1 MRASQFLKEADPGQ
15 EAKQLLNM
23 INTPEIIA
31 KVKDYLMKLVPKKQ
45 PQQPQQ
51 QAEPVAEDLSADKA
65 FAMQA
70 IDEITKSGDAQQ
82 LNAVI
87 SFLKSSEIMEEAK
100 KAILANISQGDKG
113 GFSQKLGQMVQS
125 LNAPFEQKIAFFNK
139 MQKGFWDGSD
149 LLNNPSGNIYQKL
162 QADPIMSQLAKP
174 MALQFRGAMG
184 YGPDQGPGEFLLA
197 LTGQGVDLADK
208 SDLVIVDGVGVEVK
222 ADGSAKSPATGKIS
236 RSGGRLYS
244 TSGYGNASS
253 ARMAMYKAM
262 TDSGIPAEELKQYGW
277 PTREKGAKYANLN
290 FNAKGVDNMNAL
302 FSKYT
307 DRTGVQKIMSAMINS
322 LYIELPNGMA
332 DKFINSV
339 GADGSIN
346 YKSMMDELIVLA
358 HMYYKHQ
365 EGHDKIMVFN
375 TANGDYVM
383 MGDEEQTRKL
393 MQANKIRT
401 NSGLD
406 FFDDRS
412 KGTPQLLTGQLA

>member
-1 MRASQFLKEADPGQ
+1 MRASQFLKEADLGQ

-31 KVKDYLMKLVPKKQ
+31 KVKDYLMKVMPKKQ

-70 IDEITKSGDAQQ
+70 IDEITKSGDTQQ

-100 KAILANISQGDKG
+100 KAVLANISQGDKG
-113 GFSQKLGQMVQS
+113 GFSQKLGQMVQN
-125 LNAPFEQKIAFFNK
+125 LNAPFEQKVAFFNQ

-222 ADGSAKSPATGKIS
+222 ADGTAKSPTTGKAS

-262 TDSGIPAEELKQYGW
+262 VDSGIPAEELKQYGW

-290 FNAKGVDNMNAL
+290 FNAKGADNMNAL

-307 DRTGVQKIMSAMINS
+307 DRTGVQRIMSAMINS
-322 LYIELPNGMA
+322 LYIELPKGMA

-393 MQANKIRT
+393 MQTNKIRT

-412 KGTPQLLTGQLA
+412 KGTPQLLTGQLT

>member
-1 MRASQFLKEADPGQ
+1 MRATQFIKEADPGQ
-15 EAKQLLNM
+15 EAKKLLNM

-31 KVKDYLMKLVPKKQ
+31 KVKDYLMKLVPKK
-45 PQQPQQ
+45 QPQQ

-70 IDEITKSGDAQQ
+70 IDEITKSGDTQQ

-100 KAILANISQGDKG
+100 KAVLANISQGDKG
-113 GFSQKLGQMVQS
+113 GFSQKLGQMIQN
-125 LNAPFEQKIAFFNK
+125 LNAPFEQKVAFFNQ

-197 LTGQGVDLADK
+197 LTGKGVDLADK

-222 ADGSAKSPATGKIS
+222 ADGTAKSPTTGKAS

-262 TDSGIPAEELKQYGW
+262 VDSGIPSEELKQYGW
-277 PTREKGAKYANLN
+277 PTREKGTKYANLN
-290 FNAKGVDNMNAL
+290 FNAAGVDNMNAL

-307 DRTGVQKIMSAMINS
+307 DRTGVQRIMSAMINS
-322 LYIELPNGMA
+322 LYIELPKGMA

-393 MQANKIRT
+393 MQTNKIRT

-412 KGTPQLLTGQLA
+412 KGTPQLLTGQLT